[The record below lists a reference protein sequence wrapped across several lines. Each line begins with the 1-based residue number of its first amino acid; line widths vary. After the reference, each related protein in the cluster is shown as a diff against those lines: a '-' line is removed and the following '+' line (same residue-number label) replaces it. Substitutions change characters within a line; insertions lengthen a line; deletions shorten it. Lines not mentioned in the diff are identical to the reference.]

1 MLHLRTVNRVY
12 NFRHFVFISDW

>member
-12 NFRHFVFISDW
+12 LFRHFVFISDW